1 MPPKP
6 LPRDRLNPPTNASGA
21 TAGDW
26 GHAMQGRFTRN
37 LLSAKASFYK
47 RMSTPL
53 PVADEVAKSVSDPQS
68 KQEIH
73 ESIIAPSGDHIGAGI
88 HKKSLDMVSSV
99 LEETMPGAIVS
110 PPPLNLFQPYAVAP
124 CAHLRLHFEH
134 WCNRFYP
141 EVHTGTIRAR
151 IDRKSPLL
159 RIFMAYIKPLE
170 AESYA
175 HGVARAQFAREW
187 MNLTS
192 DQHLRRLGKMPLLNL
207 LSQLFNMWVKCVT
220 RLEQQGHWG
229 DAESSLR
236 DDIVQRSQFF
246 NMLVEQGDTVLKL
259 KEKEMAA
266 WNAVWA
272 TSQGELYS
280 KATHPY
286 LRDIVEVEGELRCG
300 EKTAIRRKRDG
311 DRANKGNKEI
321 VAGKARARRRK

>member
-26 GHAMQGRFTRN
+26 GHAMQGRFTRT
-37 LLSAKASFYK
+37 LLSAKSSFYK
-47 RMSTPL
+47 RMLTPL
-53 PVADEVAKSVSDPQS
+53 PVANEVGKSVSDPQS

-73 ESIIAPSGDHIGAGI
+73 ESIIAPSGDHIEAGI
-88 HKKSLDMVSSV
+88 RKKSFDMVSSV
-99 LEETMPGAIVS
+99 LEETMPGKIIA
-110 PPPLNLFQPYAVAP
+110 PPPPNLFQPYAIGPVS
-124 CAHLRLHFEH
+124 HLWLHFEK

-141 EVHTGTIRAR
+141 EVHERTIRAR
-151 IDRKSPLL
+151 IDKKSPLL
-159 RIFMAYIKPLE
+159 RIFMAYFKPLQR
-170 AESYA
+170 ESYE
-175 HGVARAQFAREW
+175 HGAARAQFAREW

-192 DQHLRRLGKMPLLNL
+192 DQHLQRIQKVPLLDL
-207 LSQLFNMWVKCVT
+207 LAQLFNMWVKCVT

-236 DDIVQRSQFF
+236 DDIFQRSQFF
-246 NMLVEQGDTVLKL
+246 NMLVEQGDTVQKL

-280 KATHPY
+280 KETHPY
-286 LRDIVEVEGELRCG
+286 LRDIVEVQGELRCG
-300 EKTAIRRKRDG
+300 EKSAIRKKREVDKE
-311 DRANKGNKEI
+311 NKIRE
-321 VAGKARARRRK
+321 AAEAKAMRRN